1 MVGSVVLEDYN
12 ETKQSQL
19 AQGFKPLVKETK
31 RLNYSVVNKR

>member
-19 AQGFKPLVKETK
+19 VHGFKPLVKETDC
-31 RLNYSVVNKR
+31 LNHSVVNKR

>member
-19 AQGFKPLVKETK
+19 VQGFESLVKEPEH
-31 RLNYSVVNKR
+31 LNDSLVNKS